1 MTNARVALATCSQLP
16 DLDKD
21 DVPLIAALAER
32 GVTAEP
38 AVWDDPAVDWSAY
51 DLVLVRSTWDYS
63 PRHDEF
69 LAWARSLP
77 KVANSADVIRVEHR
91 QALPA
96 RPRGRRDPRDPH
108 DLARPGAAPVQARGA
123 HPHAAFGDFVV
134 KPVVSAGAKN
144 TGRYQPVSAESR
156 GKAIA
161 HATRLLDDGRWVMIQ
176 PYVTSVDTAGETCLI
191 FIDGQL
197 THAVRKNALLTGPA
211 EDTSELYAEEEKE
224 AFEATPAQI
233 DVAERALAVARTAT
247 GADLTYA
254 RVDLVS
260 GDDGVPMVI
269 ELEAHRAVAVDEVRH
284 GRRGQARRRRREAA
298 GLSPRR
304 QEGPSPVRG
313 ALLSWGERRDLNP
326 RPSRPQRDA
335 LPAEPR
341 PPCSPIVDR
350 RPSKSIHGRWPRT
363 ELESTG
369 RSCFVTDVSAT
380 RCAAARA
387 VAVSGPGWAGKRT
400 SR

>member
-1 MTNARVALATCSQLP
+1 VTNARVALATCSQLP

-38 AVWDDPAVDWSAY
+38 AVWDDPSIDWQSY

-77 KVANSADVIRVEHR
+77 KVANSADVIEWNTDKRYLRVLEE
-91 QALPA
+91 AGIPVIPTIWLDPA
-96 RPRGRRDPRDPH
+96 RHLSKRAVHTRMP
-108 DLARPGAAPVQARGA
+108 
-123 HPHAAFGDFVV
+123 AFGDFVV

-156 GKAIA
+156 AKAIT

-176 PYVTSVDTAGETCLI
+176 PYVTSVDTAGETCLV
-191 FIDGQL
+191 FIDGEL

-211 EDTSELYAEEEKE
+211 EDTSELYAEEEKSS
-224 AFEATPAQI
+224 FEATPAQVE
-233 DVAERALAVARTAT
+233 VAERALAVAREAT
-247 GADLTYA
+247 GAEFTYA

-269 ELEAHRAVAVDEVRH
+269 ELELTEPSLWMKYGEGVEGKLADAVVK
-284 GRRGQARRRRREAA
+284 
-298 GLSPRR
+298 
-304 QEGPSPVRG
+304 
-313 ALLSWGERRDLNP
+313 LLG
-326 RPSRPQRDA
+326 
-335 LPAEPR
+335 
-341 PPCSPIVDR
+341 
-350 RPSKSIHGRWPRT
+350 
-363 ELESTG
+363 
-369 RSCFVTDVSAT
+369 
-380 RCAAARA
+380 
-387 VAVSGPGWAGKRT
+387 
-400 SR
+400 

>member
-16 DLDKD
+16 DLDTD
-21 DVPLIAALAER
+21 DVPLIAALAQR

-69 LAWARSLP
+69 LAWARALP
-77 KVANSADVIRVEHR
+77 KVANSADVIEWNTDKRYLRELEAAGIPVIPTIW
-91 QALPA
+91 LDPA
-96 RPRGRRDPRDPH
+96 RHLSKRAVHTRMP
-108 DLARPGAAPVQARGA
+108 
-123 HPHAAFGDFVV
+123 AFGDFVV
-134 KPVVSAGAKN
+134 KPVVSAGAQN

-176 PYVTSVDTAGETCLI
+176 PYVTSVDTSGETCLI
-191 FIDGQL
+191 FVDGEL

-211 EDTSELYAEEEKE
+211 EDTGELYAAEEMV
-224 AFEATPAQI
+224 AFEATAAQI

-269 ELEAHRAVAVDEVRH
+269 ELELTEPSLWMKYGTGVEGKLADAVVK
-284 GRRGQARRRRREAA
+284 
-298 GLSPRR
+298 
-304 QEGPSPVRG
+304 
-313 ALLSWGERRDLNP
+313 LLG
-326 RPSRPQRDA
+326 
-335 LPAEPR
+335 
-341 PPCSPIVDR
+341 
-350 RPSKSIHGRWPRT
+350 
-363 ELESTG
+363 
-369 RSCFVTDVSAT
+369 
-380 RCAAARA
+380 
-387 VAVSGPGWAGKRT
+387 
-400 SR
+400 

>member
-1 MTNARVALATCSQLP
+1 VTNARVALATCSQLP
-16 DLDKD
+16 DLDTD
-21 DVPLIAALAER
+21 DVPLIAALAQR

-77 KVANSADVIRVEHR
+77 KVANSADVIAWNTDKRYLRELEAAGIPVIPTIW
-91 QALPA
+91 LDPA
-96 RPRGRRDPRDPH
+96 RHLSKRAVHTRMP
-108 DLARPGAAPVQARGA
+108 
-123 HPHAAFGDFVV
+123 AFGDFVV

-176 PYVTSVDTAGETCLI
+176 PYVTSVDTSGETCLI
-191 FIDGQL
+191 FVDGEL

-233 DVAERALAVARTAT
+233 DVAQRALAVARAAT

-269 ELEAHRAVAVDEVRH
+269 ELELTEPSLWMKYGTGVEGKLADAVVK
-284 GRRGQARRRRREAA
+284 
-298 GLSPRR
+298 
-304 QEGPSPVRG
+304 
-313 ALLSWGERRDLNP
+313 LLG
-326 RPSRPQRDA
+326 
-335 LPAEPR
+335 
-341 PPCSPIVDR
+341 
-350 RPSKSIHGRWPRT
+350 
-363 ELESTG
+363 
-369 RSCFVTDVSAT
+369 
-380 RCAAARA
+380 
-387 VAVSGPGWAGKRT
+387 
-400 SR
+400 

>member
-38 AVWDDPAVDWSAY
+38 AVWDDPAVDWQAY

-77 KVANSADVIRVEHR
+77 KVANSADVIEWNTDKRYLRVLEE
-91 QALPA
+91 AGIPVIPTIWLDPA
-96 RPRGRRDPRDPH
+96 RHLSKRAVHTRMP
-108 DLARPGAAPVQARGA
+108 
-123 HPHAAFGDFVV
+123 AFGDFVV

-144 TGRYQPVSAESR
+144 TGRYQPVSAQSR
-156 GKAIA
+156 AKAIA
-161 HATRLLDDGRWVMIQ
+161 HAVRLLDDGRWVMIQ

-191 FIDGQL
+191 FIDGEL

-211 EDTSELYAEEEKE
+211 EDTSELYAEEEKSSY
-224 AFEATPAQI
+224 EATPAQI
-233 DVAERALAVARTAT
+233 DVAERALAVAREAT
-247 GADLTYA
+247 GAELTYA

-269 ELEAHRAVAVDEVRH
+269 ELELTEPSLWMKYGTGVEGKLADAVVK
-284 GRRGQARRRRREAA
+284 
-298 GLSPRR
+298 
-304 QEGPSPVRG
+304 
-313 ALLSWGERRDLNP
+313 LLG
-326 RPSRPQRDA
+326 
-335 LPAEPR
+335 
-341 PPCSPIVDR
+341 
-350 RPSKSIHGRWPRT
+350 
-363 ELESTG
+363 
-369 RSCFVTDVSAT
+369 
-380 RCAAARA
+380 
-387 VAVSGPGWAGKRT
+387 
-400 SR
+400 

>member
-38 AVWDDPAVDWSAY
+38 AVWDSPAIDWQAY

-77 KVANSADVIRVEHR
+77 KVANSADVIEWNTDKRYLRELEAAGIPVIPTIW
-91 QALPA
+91 LDPA
-96 RPRGRRDPRDPH
+96 RHLSKRAVHTRMP
-108 DLARPGAAPVQARGA
+108 
-123 HPHAAFGDFVV
+123 AFGDFVV
-134 KPVVSAGAKN
+134 KPVVSAGAQN

-176 PYVTSVDTAGETCLI
+176 PYVTSVDTPGETCLI
-191 FIDGQL
+191 FVDGEH
-197 THAVRKNALLTGPA
+197 THAIRKNALLTGPA
-211 EDTSELYAEEEKE
+211 EDTGELYAEEENS
-224 AFEATPAQI
+224 AYEATPEQI
-233 DVAERALAVARTAT
+233 EVAERALAVARTAT

-254 RVDLVS
+254 RVDLVT

-269 ELEAHRAVAVDEVRH
+269 ELELTEPSLWMKYGTGVEDKLADAVVK
-284 GRRGQARRRRREAA
+284 
-298 GLSPRR
+298 
-304 QEGPSPVRG
+304 
-313 ALLSWGERRDLNP
+313 LLG
-326 RPSRPQRDA
+326 
-335 LPAEPR
+335 
-341 PPCSPIVDR
+341 
-350 RPSKSIHGRWPRT
+350 
-363 ELESTG
+363 
-369 RSCFVTDVSAT
+369 
-380 RCAAARA
+380 
-387 VAVSGPGWAGKRT
+387 
-400 SR
+400 

>member
-21 DVPLIAALAER
+21 DVPLIAALAQR

-77 KVANSADVIRVEHR
+77 KVANSADVIEWNTDKRYLRVLEV
-91 QALPA
+91 AGIPVIPTIWLDPA
-96 RPRGRRDPRDPH
+96 RHLSKRAVHTRMP
-108 DLARPGAAPVQARGA
+108 
-123 HPHAAFGDFVV
+123 AFGDFVV

-144 TGRYQPVSAESR
+144 TGRYQPVSAQSR
-156 GKAIA
+156 AKAIA
-161 HATRLLDDGRWVMIQ
+161 HAVRLLDDGRWVMIQ

-191 FIDGQL
+191 FIDGEL

-233 DVAERALAVARTAT
+233 DVAERALAVAREAT
-247 GADLTYA
+247 GAEFTYA

-269 ELEAHRAVAVDEVRH
+269 ELELTEPSLWMKYGTGVEDKLADAVVKLL
-284 GRRGQARRRRREAA
+284 A
-298 GLSPRR
+298 G
-304 QEGPSPVRG
+304 
-313 ALLSWGERRDLNP
+313 
-326 RPSRPQRDA
+326 
-335 LPAEPR
+335 
-341 PPCSPIVDR
+341 
-350 RPSKSIHGRWPRT
+350 
-363 ELESTG
+363 
-369 RSCFVTDVSAT
+369 
-380 RCAAARA
+380 
-387 VAVSGPGWAGKRT
+387 
-400 SR
+400 

>member
-1 MTNARVALATCSQLP
+1 VTNARVALATCSQLP

-21 DVPLIAALAER
+21 DVPLIAALVER

-38 AVWDDPAVDWSAY
+38 AVWDDPAVDWPAY

-77 KVANSADVIRVEHR
+77 KVANSADVIEWNTDKRYLRELEAAGIPVIPTIW
-91 QALPA
+91 LDPA
-96 RPRGRRDPRDPH
+96 RHLSKRAVHTRMP
-108 DLARPGAAPVQARGA
+108 
-123 HPHAAFGDFVV
+123 AFGDFVV

-191 FIDGQL
+191 FIDGEL

-211 EDTSELYAEEEKE
+211 EDTGELYAAEEMVS
-224 AFEATPAQI
+224 FEATPAQI

-269 ELEAHRAVAVDEVRH
+269 ELELTEPSLWMKYGTGVEGKLADAVVK
-284 GRRGQARRRRREAA
+284 
-298 GLSPRR
+298 
-304 QEGPSPVRG
+304 
-313 ALLSWGERRDLNP
+313 LLG
-326 RPSRPQRDA
+326 
-335 LPAEPR
+335 
-341 PPCSPIVDR
+341 
-350 RPSKSIHGRWPRT
+350 
-363 ELESTG
+363 
-369 RSCFVTDVSAT
+369 
-380 RCAAARA
+380 
-387 VAVSGPGWAGKRT
+387 
-400 SR
+400 

>member
-38 AVWDDPAVDWSAY
+38 AVWDDPAVDWQAY

-69 LAWARSLP
+69 LTWARSLP
-77 KVANSADVIRVEHR
+77 KVANSADVIAWNTDKRYLRELEEAGIPVIPTIW
-91 QALPA
+91 LDPA
-96 RPRGRRDPRDPH
+96 RHLSKRAVHTRMP
-108 DLARPGAAPVQARGA
+108 
-123 HPHAAFGDFVV
+123 AFGDFVV
-134 KPVVSAGAKN
+134 KPVVSAGAQN

-156 GKAIA
+156 GLAIL

-176 PYVTSVDTAGETCLI
+176 PYVTSVDTSGETCLI
-191 FIDGQL
+191 FIDGEL

-211 EDTSELYAEEEKE
+211 EESGELYAEEEKS

-233 DVAERALAVARTAT
+233 EVAERALAVARKAT

-260 GDDGVPMVI
+260 GDDGAPMVI
-269 ELEAHRAVAVDEVRH
+269 ELELTEPSLWMKYGTGVEGKLADAVVK
-284 GRRGQARRRRREAA
+284 
-298 GLSPRR
+298 
-304 QEGPSPVRG
+304 
-313 ALLSWGERRDLNP
+313 LL
-326 RPSRPQRDA
+326 A
-335 LPAEPR
+335 
-341 PPCSPIVDR
+341 
-350 RPSKSIHGRWPRT
+350 
-363 ELESTG
+363 
-369 RSCFVTDVSAT
+369 
-380 RCAAARA
+380 
-387 VAVSGPGWAGKRT
+387 
-400 SR
+400 

>member
-38 AVWDDPAVDWSAY
+38 AVWDSPAVDWQSY

-77 KVANSADVIRVEHR
+77 KVANGADVIEWNTDKRYLRELEAAGVPVIPTIW
-91 QALPA
+91 L
-96 RPRGRRDPRDPH
+96 DPQRHLSKRAVHTRMP
-108 DLARPGAAPVQARGA
+108 
-123 HPHAAFGDFVV
+123 AFGDFVV
-134 KPVVSAGAKN
+134 KPVVSAGAQN
-144 TGRYQPVSAESR
+144 TGRYQPVSAQSR

-176 PYVTSVDTAGETCLI
+176 PYVTSVDTTGETCLV
-191 FIDGQL
+191 FIDGEL

-211 EDTSELYAEEEKE
+211 EDSGELYAREEM
-224 AFEATPAQI
+224 ASFEATPDQI
-233 DVAERALAVARTAT
+233 EVARRALDVARAAT
-247 GADLTYA
+247 GSDLTYA

-269 ELEAHRAVAVDEVRH
+269 ELELTEPSLWMKYGTGVEGKLADAVVK
-284 GRRGQARRRRREAA
+284 
-298 GLSPRR
+298 
-304 QEGPSPVRG
+304 
-313 ALLSWGERRDLNP
+313 LLG
-326 RPSRPQRDA
+326 
-335 LPAEPR
+335 
-341 PPCSPIVDR
+341 
-350 RPSKSIHGRWPRT
+350 
-363 ELESTG
+363 
-369 RSCFVTDVSAT
+369 
-380 RCAAARA
+380 
-387 VAVSGPGWAGKRT
+387 
-400 SR
+400 

>member
-16 DLDKD
+16 DLDTD
-21 DVPLIAALAER
+21 DVPLIAALAGR

-38 AVWDDPAVDWSAY
+38 AVWDDPAVDWQAY

-77 KVANSADVIRVEHR
+77 KVANSADVIAWNTDKRYLRELEEAGIPVIPTIW
-91 QALPA
+91 L
-96 RPRGRRDPRDPH
+96 DPERHLSKRAVHTRMP
-108 DLARPGAAPVQARGA
+108 
-123 HPHAAFGDFVV
+123 AFGDFVV

-156 GKAIA
+156 GLAIA

-176 PYVTSVDTAGETCLI
+176 PYVTSVDITGETCLV
-191 FIDGQL
+191 FIDGEL

-211 EDTSELYAEEEKE
+211 QDSSELYAEEEMVS
-224 AFEATPAQI
+224 FEATPDQVE
-233 DVAERALAVARTAT
+233 VALRALAVAREAT

-269 ELEAHRAVAVDEVRH
+269 ELELTEPSLWMKYGTGVEAKLADAV
-284 GRRGQARRRRREAA
+284 
-298 GLSPRR
+298 LK
-304 QEGPSPVRG
+304 
-313 ALLSWGERRDLNP
+313 LLG
-326 RPSRPQRDA
+326 
-335 LPAEPR
+335 
-341 PPCSPIVDR
+341 
-350 RPSKSIHGRWPRT
+350 
-363 ELESTG
+363 
-369 RSCFVTDVSAT
+369 
-380 RCAAARA
+380 
-387 VAVSGPGWAGKRT
+387 
-400 SR
+400 

>member
-1 MTNARVALATCSQLP
+1 VTNARVALATCSQLP
-16 DLDKD
+16 DLDTD
-21 DVPLIAALAER
+21 DVPLIAALAQR

-38 AVWDDPAVDWSAY
+38 AVWDDPAVDWPAY

-69 LAWARSLP
+69 LAWARALP
-77 KVANSADVIRVEHR
+77 KVANSADVIEWNTDKRYLRELEAAGIPVIPTIW
-91 QALPA
+91 LDPA
-96 RPRGRRDPRDPH
+96 RHLSKRAVHTRMP
-108 DLARPGAAPVQARGA
+108 
-123 HPHAAFGDFVV
+123 AFGDFVV
-134 KPVVSAGAKN
+134 KPVVSAGAQN

-191 FIDGQL
+191 FIDGEL

-211 EDTSELYAEEEKE
+211 EDTGELYAAEEMVS
-224 AFEATPAQI
+224 FEATPAQI

-269 ELEAHRAVAVDEVRH
+269 ELELTEPSLWMKYGTGVEGKLADAVVK
-284 GRRGQARRRRREAA
+284 
-298 GLSPRR
+298 
-304 QEGPSPVRG
+304 
-313 ALLSWGERRDLNP
+313 LLG
-326 RPSRPQRDA
+326 
-335 LPAEPR
+335 
-341 PPCSPIVDR
+341 
-350 RPSKSIHGRWPRT
+350 
-363 ELESTG
+363 
-369 RSCFVTDVSAT
+369 
-380 RCAAARA
+380 
-387 VAVSGPGWAGKRT
+387 
-400 SR
+400 

>member
-32 GVTAEP
+32 GVTADP
-38 AVWDDPAVDWSAY
+38 AVWDDPAVDWHAY

-69 LAWARSLP
+69 LAWVRSLP
-77 KVANSADVIRVEHR
+77 KVANSADVIEWNTDKRYLRELEAAEIPVIPTIW
-91 QALPA
+91 LDPA
-96 RPRGRRDPRDPH
+96 RHLSKRAVHTRMP
-108 DLARPGAAPVQARGA
+108 
-123 HPHAAFGDFVV
+123 AFGDFVV
-134 KPVVSAGAKN
+134 KPVVSAGAQN

-191 FIDGQL
+191 FIDGEL

-211 EDTSELYAEEEKE
+211 EDTGELYAEEEKS

-269 ELEAHRAVAVDEVRH
+269 ELELTEPSLWMKYGTGVEGKLADAVVK
-284 GRRGQARRRRREAA
+284 
-298 GLSPRR
+298 
-304 QEGPSPVRG
+304 
-313 ALLSWGERRDLNP
+313 LLG
-326 RPSRPQRDA
+326 
-335 LPAEPR
+335 
-341 PPCSPIVDR
+341 
-350 RPSKSIHGRWPRT
+350 
-363 ELESTG
+363 
-369 RSCFVTDVSAT
+369 
-380 RCAAARA
+380 
-387 VAVSGPGWAGKRT
+387 
-400 SR
+400 

>member
-1 MTNARVALATCSQLP
+1 VTNARVALATCSQLP
-16 DLDKD
+16 DLDTD
-21 DVPLIAALAER
+21 DVPLIAALAQR

-38 AVWDDPAVDWSAY
+38 AVWDDPAVDWPAY

-77 KVANSADVIRVEHR
+77 KVANSADVIEWNTDKRYLRELEAAGIPVIPTIW
-91 QALPA
+91 LDPA
-96 RPRGRRDPRDPH
+96 RHLSKRAVHTRMP
-108 DLARPGAAPVQARGA
+108 
-123 HPHAAFGDFVV
+123 AFGDFVV
-134 KPVVSAGAKN
+134 KPVVSAGAQN

-176 PYVTSVDTAGETCLI
+176 PYVTSVDTSGETCLV
-191 FIDGQL
+191 FIDGEL

-211 EDTSELYAEEEKE
+211 EDTGELYAAEEMVS
-224 AFEATPAQI
+224 FEATPAQI

-269 ELEAHRAVAVDEVRH
+269 ELELTEPSLWMKYGTGVEGRLADAVVK
-284 GRRGQARRRRREAA
+284 
-298 GLSPRR
+298 
-304 QEGPSPVRG
+304 
-313 ALLSWGERRDLNP
+313 LLG
-326 RPSRPQRDA
+326 
-335 LPAEPR
+335 
-341 PPCSPIVDR
+341 
-350 RPSKSIHGRWPRT
+350 
-363 ELESTG
+363 
-369 RSCFVTDVSAT
+369 
-380 RCAAARA
+380 
-387 VAVSGPGWAGKRT
+387 
-400 SR
+400 

>member
-1 MTNARVALATCSQLP
+1 VTNARVALATCSQLP

-38 AVWDDPAVDWSAY
+38 AVWDDPAVDWQAY

-77 KVANSADVIRVEHR
+77 KVANSADVIEWNTDKRYLRVLED
-91 QALPA
+91 AGIPVIPTIWLDPA
-96 RPRGRRDPRDPH
+96 RHLSKRAVHTRMP
-108 DLARPGAAPVQARGA
+108 
-123 HPHAAFGDFVV
+123 AFGDFVV

-144 TGRYQPVSAESR
+144 TGRYQPVSAQSR
-156 GKAIA
+156 AKAIA
-161 HATRLLDDGRWVMIQ
+161 HAVRLLDDGRWVMIQ

-191 FIDGQL
+191 FIDGEL

-233 DVAERALAVARTAT
+233 EVAERALAVAREAT
-247 GADLTYA
+247 GAELTYA

-269 ELEAHRAVAVDEVRH
+269 ELELTEPSLWMKYGTGVEGKLADAVVK
-284 GRRGQARRRRREAA
+284 
-298 GLSPRR
+298 
-304 QEGPSPVRG
+304 
-313 ALLSWGERRDLNP
+313 LLG
-326 RPSRPQRDA
+326 
-335 LPAEPR
+335 
-341 PPCSPIVDR
+341 
-350 RPSKSIHGRWPRT
+350 
-363 ELESTG
+363 
-369 RSCFVTDVSAT
+369 
-380 RCAAARA
+380 
-387 VAVSGPGWAGKRT
+387 
-400 SR
+400 

>member
-16 DLDKD
+16 DLQKD

-69 LAWARSLP
+69 LAWARALP
-77 KVANSADVIRVEHR
+77 KVVNSADVIEWNTDKRYLRELDAAGVPVIPTIW
-91 QALPA
+91 LDPA
-96 RPRGRRDPRDPH
+96 RHLSKRAVHTRMP
-108 DLARPGAAPVQARGA
+108 
-123 HPHAAFGDFVV
+123 AFGDFVV
-134 KPVVSAGAKN
+134 KPVVSAGARD

-156 GKAIA
+156 GRAIA
-161 HATRLLDDGRWVMIQ
+161 HAVRLLDEGRWVMIQ

-191 FIDGQL
+191 FIDGEL

-211 EDTSELYAEEEKE
+211 EDSGELYAAEEMS
-224 AFEATPAQI
+224 AFEATPAQVE
-233 DVAERALAVARTAT
+233 VAQRALAVAREAT

-269 ELEAHRAVAVDEVRH
+269 ELELTEPSLWMKYGSGVEGRLADAVIK
-284 GRRGQARRRRREAA
+284 
-298 GLSPRR
+298 
-304 QEGPSPVRG
+304 
-313 ALLSWGERRDLNP
+313 LLG
-326 RPSRPQRDA
+326 
-335 LPAEPR
+335 
-341 PPCSPIVDR
+341 
-350 RPSKSIHGRWPRT
+350 
-363 ELESTG
+363 
-369 RSCFVTDVSAT
+369 
-380 RCAAARA
+380 
-387 VAVSGPGWAGKRT
+387 
-400 SR
+400 